1 MLTLLSFTAS
11 NPISIRFYTSAK
23 AYIGAT
29 FPMKSSI
36 GSILFIATAIVLSMA
51 VLLNKELAAFLKKI
65 GEIDSIKE
73 QGPTAKNFSET
84 LKGLITDSLFIG
96 LLNSGLGILSSAKTN
111 VDPWLMGLMHI
122 PLYILIVVT
131 SGYLLISC
139 FQLSTL
145 LGDVIY
151 ALIEIFIP
159 NNLKTLHLAKR
170 ISPFLEGILSVFINL
185 LFLSLI
191 IIFTEKI
198 KMY

>member
-1 MLTLLSFTAS
+1 
-11 NPISIRFYTSAK
+11 
-23 AYIGAT
+23 
-29 FPMKSSI
+29 
-36 GSILFIATAIVLSMA
+36 
-51 VLLNKELAAFLKKI
+51 
-65 GEIDSIKE
+65 
-73 QGPTAKNFSET
+73 
-84 LKGLITDSLFIG
+84 
-96 LLNSGLGILSSAKTN
+96 
-111 VDPWLMGLMHI
+111 MHI